1 MNASII
7 IEQPEAK
14 LQLLAGADWQ
24 PIDSIEKDDIADL
37 MVHRKEEK
45 LPKVAYSSVCQ
56 TSMGTYAIGFVHKA
70 SGRVKK
76 GKCYALAVVCSS
88 FAQSKRVNDALFV
101 FSAGDKKIVIAVK
114 NGLPFFDSVF
124 ESEEEFSA
132 SIDSLLP
139 VFDTGC
145 SIYGDDSL
153 LPPPVESLELAQLVS
168 NPHLL
173 EMGIVESMS
182 NTLPVIVGAFVLLAI
197 AVGSFNYYNELQA
210 RDAAMKAAREA
221 AIREASKQTAPA
233 ETPEQKLEKKRQG
246 FVASH
251 GLCSGKGLLDGYKA
265 VVELLE
271 DYGGFAVN
279 QITADCKTG
288 LIVASLTS
296 REGQPDLF
304 AYKKDP
310 MLKIDVN
317 LKNATLRH
325 EFKSDMIA
333 DIDPSH
339 LPLWREFLAK
349 TGTELR
355 ALSDIGIGFALSDPV
370 SIYNEK
376 DAADKPVLTG
386 AIAVTGNAAYLF
398 PMINRIVAS
407 GDIHW
412 KSFVLNRAISSGTN
426 KKDDFQFQLNGE
438 FYVTP

>member
-7 IEQPEAK
+7 IEQPEVK

-37 MVHRKEEK
+37 MVRRKEEK

-101 FSAGDKKIVIAVK
+101 FSAGDKRIVIAVK

-124 ESEEEFSA
+124 SSDEEFSA
-132 SIDSLLP
+132 SIDSLLS

-145 SIYGDDSL
+145 SIYGDETL

-173 EMGIVESMS
+173 ETGLVESMS
-182 NTLPVIVGAFVLLAI
+182 NILPVIIGSVVLLAVI
-197 AVGSFNYYNELQA
+197 LGLFNYYNEQQA
-210 RDAAMKAAREA
+210 REAAMKAAREA
-221 AIREASKQTAPA
+221 ELLAANQKPSHVDTL
-233 ETPEQKLEKKRQG
+233 EQKLEQKRKSY
-246 FVASH
+246 VTSH
-251 GLCSGKGLLDGYKA
+251 GLCSGKGVLDGYKS

-271 DYGGFAVN
+271 NYGGFAVN

-288 LIVASLTS
+288 LIVASLS
-296 REGQPDLF
+296 AKEGQPDLF
-304 AYKKDP
+304 AYRKDP
-310 MLKIDVN
+310 QLRVNVN
-317 LKNATLRH
+317 LKDATLKH
-325 EFKSDMIA
+325 EFSSDLLV
-333 DIDPSH
+333 DIDISH
-339 LPLWREFLAK
+339 LISWHEFLAK

-355 ALSDIGIGFALSDPV
+355 ALNVIGISFALSDPV
-370 SIYNEK
+370 SIYSPQ
-376 DAADKPVLTG
+376 DAVDKPIFAG
-386 AIAVTGNAAYLF
+386 AINVSGDAAYLL
-398 PMINRIVAS
+398 PMIDRIK
-407 GDIHW
+407 GDDIHW
-412 KSFVLNRAISSGTN
+412 KSFALTRAISNGTN
-426 KKDDFQFQLNGE
+426 KKDDLQFQLNGE